1 MSYVEEIQKLGLT
14 LEQYDLLLKDI
25 DRKLDGEYDI
35 DWSELCEKY
44 NVQCHPD
51 TLRKASSSIFGGK
64 FRVDYLKNQIYTN
77 PDEFSKERDLDNKL
91 REIKKE
97 RIKLQTANVERNR
110 IDRAEARQEMYYEFV
125 GNMVKELVP
134 PEFVLHPLVDGEMEY
149 ALLISDVHFGASFK
163 SSHNEYS
170 PEISKERFEYLCS
183 YVSDFVVKHNI
194 GKLNVIFGGDALQGL
209 LRVSDLKINDSSV
222 VKATVEISQII
233 SEFLNVLSSVV
244 SIDYYHVPTSNH
256 TQLRPLGTKAN
267 QIADEDMEYVIGN
280 YIKDSLKSN
289 HRVNV
294 NLAKDGDQ
302 YIDLEINGYKICAG
316 HGHTIKNQKN
326 SLRDLSFMRGED
338 YDYVILGHFHA
349 GELKTVGES
358 ILGNKEVIIMDSFC
372 GSDPYSDSLML
383 GAKAACSII
392 GFDEYYGHTETYK
405 IILN

>member
-14 LEQYDLLLKDI
+14 VEQYDSLLKDI
-25 DRKLDGEYDI
+25 DKKLDGESDI
-35 DWSELCEKY
+35 DWSELCDKY
-44 NVQCHPD
+44 HVNLHPD
-51 TLRKASSSIFGGK
+51 TLRKASSSVFGGK
-64 FRVDYLKNQIYTN
+64 FRADYLKNQIYTN
-77 PDEFSKERDLDNKL
+77 PDDFSKERELDNKL

-110 IDRAEARQEMYYEFV
+110 IDRAEARQEMFYEYV
-125 GNMVKELVP
+125 GSVTQQLDP
-134 PEFVLHPLVDGEMEY
+134 PQFMPLSLTDGKIEY

-163 SSHNEYS
+163 SAHNEYS
-170 PEISKERFEYLCS
+170 PEIAQERFEYLCS
-183 YVSDFVVKHNI
+183 YVSDFVKKHNVGNLHI
-194 GKLNVIFGGDALQGL
+194 IFGGDALQGL

-222 VKATVEISQII
+222 VKATVEISKLI
-233 SEFLNVLSSVV
+233 SSFLNALSSVV
-244 SIDYYHVPTSNH
+244 KIDYYHVPSSNH
-256 TQLRPLGTKAN
+256 TQIRPLGTKAN
-267 QIADEDMEYVIGN
+267 QIADEDMEYVISN
-280 YIKDSLKSN
+280 YIKDSLKNNERISV
-289 HRVNV
+289 H
-294 NLAKDGDQ
+294 LANDEDQ
-302 YIDLEINGYKICAG
+302 YIDFNINGYDICAG

-326 SLRDLSFMRGED
+326 SLRDLSFMRNTD

-358 ILGNKEVIIMDSFC
+358 ILCNKEVIVMDSFC